1 MSFIAMNAREKQAAA
16 VAAEEAAV
24 VSGAAAVAAEV
35 VAEAEAF
42 TKPVGVKTLRPLLA
56 KNKVPGRT

>member
-16 VAAEEAAV
+16 VAAEVAVVAV
-24 VSGAAAVAAEV
+24 VSGAAAEEEE
-35 VAEAEAF
+35 VAEAEACPK
-42 TKPVGVKTLRPLLA
+42 TVGVKTLLA